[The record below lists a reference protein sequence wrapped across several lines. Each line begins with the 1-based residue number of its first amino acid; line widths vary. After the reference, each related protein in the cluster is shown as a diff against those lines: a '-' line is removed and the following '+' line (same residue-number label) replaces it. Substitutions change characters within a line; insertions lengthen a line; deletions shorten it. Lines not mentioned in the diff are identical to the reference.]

1 MQRAPGYV
9 KLWRMTPLT
18 GEVLI
23 VDQDAHARAA
33 VRYLCSSLG
42 VNAREAS
49 DGLQAVESF
58 AASRSGVILM
68 NLCLPGLDGFES
80 ARRIIALA
88 GEAPPAIYAV
98 GDCADGDVHA
108 RCRDA
113 GMNGFYPRPVSLME
127 IAGEIIR
134 HLQKL
139 CPRAQR
145 QAS

>member
-1 MQRAPGYV
+1 MQHAPGYV

-49 DGLQAVESF
+49 GGKEAVATF
-58 AASRSGVILM
+58 AAARSGVILM
-68 NLCLPGLDGFES
+68 NLNLPDMDGFES
-80 ARRIIALA
+80 ARRIIEMA
-88 GEAPPAIYAV
+88 GESRPAIYAV

-108 RCRDA
+108 RCRA
-113 GMNGFYPRPVSLME
+113 SGMNGFYPRPVSLME